1 MKTCLSVR
9 ITAAIAVVMLI
20 ASSASGFSAKD
31 TNRVV
36 ISALDYSVVIHKDN
50 IASVPVIGYMAT
62 NRGNVPV
69 MVIESEYLDSMVAF
83 AARERGS
90 RSGYQVFISS
100 RFISSVSNN
109 QDWGKDIAGFILYHE
124 MGHVINDHQNV
135 FKSVSTAT
143 DQNSIDADADRYA
156 LERFRQR
163 GYSEDRIK
171 VLYRNVFEEI
181 SRFQPAAESVGSLV
195 EARMMAALK

>member
-1 MKTCLSVR
+1 MKTCLAVR

-31 TNRVV
+31 TNRMV

-50 IASVPVIGYMAT
+50 ITGVPVIGYMAT
-62 NRGNVPV
+62 DRGNVPV

-109 QDWGKDIAGFILYHE
+109 QDWGKDIAAFILYHE

-143 DQNSIDADADRYA
+143 DQNSIDAAADRYA
-156 LERFRQR
+156 LEKFRQR
-163 GYSEDRIK
+163 GYSEVKIRA
-171 VLYRNVFEEI
+171 LYRDVFEEI
-181 SRFQPAAESVGSLV
+181 SRFHPAAAPAGRAVK
-195 EARMMAALK
+195 ARMMAALR